1 MQDCLQTERT
11 SSELILAVRDG
22 EMSGAE
28 PSFGVTSTFRPF
40 GISSSISPAT
50 LGRGQ
55 ESGGQNVT
63 FASVQED
70 VEAEANV
77 SGNILSRS
85 ENPSPVMSSAFC
97 KGARSKAS
105 PAGSS
110 RSSSGVFCRI
120 CHEGDLDTEKLIS
133 PCSCSGSVGLVHR
146 TCIEKWLSTCNQDTC
161 EICKEKFLVSRHCR
175 PFTSWLLTPAVG
187 EDQRNLVGD
196 TVCFLL
202 LTPLTTISAYL
213 CASGAVYYMKVNV
226 NRADAFMSGVST
238 PPCLTA
244 G

>member
-1 MQDCLQTERT
+1 MQDCLQTEGA
-11 SSELILAVRDG
+11 SELILAVRDG

-28 PSFGVTSTFRPF
+28 PSFGVTSTLRPF

-55 ESGGQNVT
+55 ERGQNVT

-97 KGARSKAS
+97 KGTRSKAS

-187 EDQRNLVGD
+187 DDQRNLVGD

-213 CASGAVYYMKVNV
+213 CASGAVYYMKVTV
-226 NRADAFMSGVST
+226 NRADTFISGVST
-238 PPCLTA
+238 FLLV
-244 G
+244 

>member
-1 MQDCLQTERT
+1 MAMQKSCLQAEST
-11 SSELILAVRDG
+11 SELILSVRNG
-22 EMSGAE
+22 EMSDIGGAE
-28 PSFGVTSTFRPF
+28 QPSFGVTSTFRPF

-50 LGRGQ
+50 AGRSQ
-55 ESGGQNVT
+55 SAT

-70 VEAEANV
+70 VEANV
-77 SGNILSRS
+77 STDILSRS
-85 ENPSPVMSSAFC
+85 ENPSPVISLAFC
-97 KGARSKAS
+97 KGTRVKTS
-105 PAGSS
+105 PAASS

-187 EDQRNLVGD
+187 DDQRNLVGD

-226 NRADAFMSGVST
+226 N
-238 PPCLTA
+238 
-244 G
+244 